1 MKLAQMKGFTLV
13 EVMITVGI
21 LAVVAAIAVPA
32 YTGYIETGRLTEG
45 WNNLYALNA
54 AEQQYFLE
62 NNAYFSG
69 TSDGATNTLET
80 NGGNLWVRA
89 EATGSENFKYVI
101 APASVTATG
110 YTATATGKN
119 KVKSTVVLTCVIAS
133 GKAAC
138 TKS

>member
-1 MKLAQMKGFTLV
+1 MRSIKGFTLL
-13 EVMITVGI
+13 EIMMTVAI
-21 LAVVAAIAVPA
+21 LAVVASIAVPA
-32 YTGYIETGRLTEG
+32 YNNYIETGRITEG

-80 NGGNLWVRA
+80 NGGNLWVRG
-89 EATGSENFKYVI
+89 EATGSDNFKYVI
-101 APASVTATG
+101 DPASVSATG

-119 KVKSTVVLTCVIAS
+119 KVKSSVVLTCVIAS
-133 GKAAC
+133 GKTAC
-138 TKS
+138 SKS